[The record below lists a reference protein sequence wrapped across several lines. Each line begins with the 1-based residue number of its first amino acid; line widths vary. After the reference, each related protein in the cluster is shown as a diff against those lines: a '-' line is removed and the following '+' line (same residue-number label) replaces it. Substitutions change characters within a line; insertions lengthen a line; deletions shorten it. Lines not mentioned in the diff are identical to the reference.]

1 MSNARFVYC
10 AIGPIIIMRAADAV
24 LANRT
29 PVTEPQP
36 AMSPSDPSQQK
47 VELAPTIM
55 GGQGDAIAEWEG
67 KRVFVPFALP
77 GERVGAILQPRAGG
91 DLAATHLDVL
101 AESPDRFVP
110 PCGHFGICGG
120 CKLQHW
126 AAAPYRVWKTELVGH
141 ALRQH
146 GLDMPAKVDSV
157 FVPAGTRRRAEFAA
171 VKQGGDVQIGFHAAR
186 SDAIVDQRQCPIL
199 VPALEKLVPAMR
211 AGLRDVLHEGKSVDV
226 LATETATGIDLLI
239 TADDAPNTK
248 QRAALARFATEHG
261 IARIAWQGK
270 RGSPEPIVVSHPPQV
285 MFGNVTVDLPMLS
298 FLQPSEAGEAAL
310 KSAILAMIGKPKRIV
325 ELFAGC
331 GTFTFD
337 LAATAKVH
345 AVEGSKPALAALE
358 HAAKRAQLT
367 HRITTEARDLE
378 RAPVTFQELKNVDA
392 VVFDPPRAGAKAQ
405 SEMLAKSQVKRVV
418 AVSCNPATFARDA
431 RTLIDGGYTLTAI
444 TIVDQFIW
452 SPHVELVAEFRKR

>member
-1 MSNARFVYC
+1 
-10 AIGPIIIMRAADAV
+10 
-24 LANRT
+24 
-29 PVTEPQP
+29 
-36 AMSPSDPSQQK
+36 MSPSDPAPQK
-47 VELAPTIM
+47 IELAPTAM
-55 GGQGDAIAEWEG
+55 GGQGDAIAEWQG

-77 GERVGAILQPRAGG
+77 GERVRAVLQPRAAG
-91 DLAATHLDVL
+91 DLVASNLELL

-126 AAAPYRVWKTELVGH
+126 AAAPYRAWKVDLVRH

-146 GLDMPAKVDSV
+146 GLDMPAKIESV

-171 VKQGGDVQIGFHAAR
+171 AKQGGEISLGFHTAR

-199 VPALEKLVPAMR
+199 APALEKLVPLLR
-211 AGLRDVLHEGKSVDV
+211 AALRDVVHEGKSVDV
-226 LATETATGIDLLI
+226 LATETLTGFDLLI
-239 TADDAPNTK
+239 TAEDAANTK
-248 QRAALARFATEHG
+248 QRAALARFAGEGG
-261 IARIAWQGK
+261 IARIGWQGK
-270 RGSPEPIVVSHPPQV
+270 RGTPEPIMQLHPPQV
-285 MFGNVTVDLPMLS
+285 RFGTVIVDLPMPS
-298 FLQPSEAGEAAL
+298 FLQPSAAGEAAL
-310 KSAILAMIGKPKRIV
+310 KSAVLAMIGKPKRIV

-337 LAATAKVH
+337 LAAIGKVH
-345 AVEGSKPALAALE
+345 VVEGSKPALAALDQ
-358 HAAKRAQLT
+358 AAKRAQLG
-367 HRITTEARDLE
+367 HRITSEARDLE
-378 RAPVTFQELKNVDA
+378 RAPMTFQELKNVDA

-444 TIVDQFIW
+444 TVVDQFIW

>member
-1 MSNARFVYC
+1 MSR
-10 AIGPIIIMRAADAV
+10 
-24 LANRT
+24 
-29 PVTEPQP
+29 
-36 AMSPSDPSQQK
+36 SDPSQQK
-47 VELAPTIM
+47 VELAPTLM
-55 GGQGDAIAEWEG
+55 GGQGDAIAVWQD

-77 GERVGAILQPRAGG
+77 GERVRAILQPRAGG
-91 DLAATHLDVL
+91 DLAATQIELL

-110 PCGHFGICGG
+110 PCGHFGLCGG

-126 AAAPYRVWKTELVGH
+126 AAAPYRAWKIELVGH

-146 GLDMPAKVDSV
+146 GLDMPAKNESA
-157 FVPAGTRRRAEFAA
+157 FVPAATRRRAEFAA
-171 VKQGGDVQIGFHAAR
+171 MKQGGEVQLGFHAAR

-199 VPALEKLVPAMR
+199 VPALEKLVPPLR
-211 AGLRDVLHEGKSVDV
+211 AALRDVLHEGKPVDV
-226 LATETATGIDLLI
+226 LATETATGFDLLV
-239 TADDAPNTK
+239 TADDPPNTK
-248 QRAALARFATEHG
+248 QRTALARFAAEHG
-261 IARIAWQGK
+261 IARIGWQGK
-270 RGSPEPIVVSHPPQV
+270 RGTPEPIVQLHPPQV
-285 MFGNVTVDLPMLS
+285 QFGGVTVDLPMPS
-298 FLQPSEAGEAAL
+298 FLQPSAAGEAAL
-310 KSAILAMIGKPKRIV
+310 KSAVLAMVGKPKRIV

-358 HAAKRAQLT
+358 QAAKRAQLG

-378 RAPVTFQELKNVDA
+378 RAPLTFQELKNVDA

-431 RTLIDGGYTLTAI
+431 RTLVDGGYTLTAT

>member
-1 MSNARFVYC
+1 MSR
-10 AIGPIIIMRAADAV
+10 
-24 LANRT
+24 
-29 PVTEPQP
+29 
-36 AMSPSDPSQQK
+36 SDPSPQK
-47 VELAPTIM
+47 VELAPAFM
-55 GGQGDAIAEWEG
+55 GGQGDAIADWQG

-77 GERVGAILQPRAGG
+77 GERVQAELQPRAGG
-91 DLAATHLDVL
+91 DLAATHLEL
-101 AESPDRFVP
+101 LSASPERFAP
-110 PCGHFGICGG
+110 ACRHFGTCGG

-126 AAAPYRVWKTELVGH
+126 AAAPYRAWKMNLVRQS
-141 ALRQH
+141 LRQH
-146 GLDMPAKVDSV
+146 GLDMPAKVETV
-157 FVPAGTRRRAEFAA
+157 FVSSGTRRRAEFAA
-171 VKQGGDVQIGFHAAR
+171 TKQGGQMQLGFHAAR
-186 SDAIVDQRQCPIL
+186 SDAIVDQQECPIL
-199 VPALEKLVPAMR
+199 VPALEKLVPALR
-211 AGLRDVLHEGKSVDV
+211 DALRDVLHEGKPVDV

-239 TADDAPNTK
+239 TADDPPNTR
-248 QRAALARFATEHG
+248 QRAALARFAAARG
-261 IARIAWQGK
+261 IARIGWQGK
-270 RGSPEPIVVSHPPQV
+270 RGTPEPIMLLHAPQV
-285 MFGNVTVDLPMLS
+285 QFGGVTVDLPMPA
-298 FLQPSEAGEAAL
+298 FLQPSAAGEAAL
-310 KSAILAMIGKPKRIV
+310 KSAVLTMIGKPKRIV

-358 HAAKRAQLT
+358 QAAKRAQLG

-378 RAPVTFQELKNVDA
+378 RAPLTFQELKNVDA

-431 RTLIDGGYTLTAI
+431 RTLIDGGYTLTAM